1 MSAENKKNIMPYQFK
16 RAIYSPVGEL
26 IYLTLFF
33 GTVTLTL
40 FWLTIKWELLP
51 VSLLKPYLTQENTGL
66 FDALGGW
73 ALGFAGALVAIRIA
87 GVAKKIQENDSIR
100 EHVNLLGKHVDRV
113 SELNSK
119 LTRSIMDA
127 KRACAAALLHAK
139 NLNDLND
146 SNHSKKLGELTYLMN
161 SIDKNRTDKDMEKV
175 NEQRHQQQQEKLQ
188 TKLEE
193 KLEILI
199 ETIDE
204 AFQDSVYSSVLRT
217 VSRESNPSPQSNMKK
232 EDKNTE
238 KATVFADAHFTT
250 NYFTSLET
258 REMLI
263 KIVKEDNVFFKIS
276 DVINSLG
283 KKNFGIGL
291 MELRATLLFEH
302 FYKDLIRITSFQQVD
317 SESGK
322 EPIEIADAAW
332 LFLGLLISR
341 NKTKSD
347 GKSDGESHNDG
358 FILMALMLGSLP
370 TEKSIKTYL
379 DTKRPEVVN
388 DYSSEGRAFMERE
401 VDELANRMFFV
412 KGKELSEI
420 VELIERCNNNLAYLD
435 VLTKSTGISL
445 EAESVKGARDAKNNR
460 DAIES
465 SDSNVD
471 SRQNQSEKNEKPML
485 TGTSKDKKSGD

>member
-1 MSAENKKNIMPYQFK
+1 MSAKAENSMSYQFK

-33 GTVTLTL
+33 GTITLAF

-51 VSLLKPYLTQENTGL
+51 ASLVKPYLTQENTGL

-100 EHVNLLGKHVDRV
+100 EHVNLLGKHVERV

-119 LTRSIMDA
+119 LTRSTVDA
-127 KRACAAALLHAK
+127 KRACAAVLLHAK
-139 NLNDLND
+139 NLNDLNKL
-146 SNHSKKLGELTYLMN
+146 SKVSHLMN
-161 SIDKNRTDKDMEKV
+161 SIDKNRTDKGMVEV
-175 NEQRHQQQQEKLQ
+175 NEQRHRQQQEKLQ

-199 ETIDE
+199 DTIDE
-204 AFQDSVYSSVLRT
+204 AFKDSVYRSVLQI
-217 VSRESNPSPQSNMKK
+217 VSSEY
-232 EDKNTE
+232 TE
-238 KATVFADAHFTT
+238 KAIVFSDEDFTKK
-250 NYFTSLET
+250 YFNSTET
-258 REMLI
+258 RKNLI
-263 KIVKEDNVFFKIS
+263 AIVEEDNVFFNILK
-276 DVINSLG
+276 VIGSLG
-283 KKNFGIGL
+283 TRNFGIGL
-291 MELRATLLFEH
+291 MELRSTLLFEH
-302 FYKDLIRITSFQQVD
+302 FYKDLMRITSFQQVD

-341 NKTKSD
+341 SKID
-347 GKSDGESHNDG
+347 GGRESNNDG

-379 DTKRPEVVN
+379 DTKKPEVVN
-388 DYSSEGRAFMERE
+388 DYSSAGRAFMERE
-401 VDELANRMFFV
+401 VDELAKRMFFV
-412 KGKELSEI
+412 KGKELSDI
-420 VELIERCNNNLAYLD
+420 VKLIKMCNDNLGYLD
-435 VLTKSTGISL
+435 VLTKNTGISL
-445 EAESVKGARDAKNNR
+445 EAESVEDDRDAKNNR

-465 SDSNVD
+465 PDSHLD
-471 SRQNQSEKNEKPML
+471 SRQNQPVKNEKAML
-485 TGTSKDKKSGD
+485 TGMSKDKKSGD